1 MRRVV
6 AVLMGVAMVIVAGG
20 VAEAAITHRQDGPFG
35 MLVASSSA
43 EQQPEQGMASAPG
56 TKVSKAAAKVAKVK
70 PAPSL
75 IGGVE
80 PVHQVLDLLGHQR
93 TELHYAEA
101 EYVKPHF
108 SNLLLL
114 PGQYLKVSDPAGRES
129 RYYGPEGL
137 PLADPASLLDLGK
150 TLSGGPLKG
159 VDTWAMSVP
168 GDTAVLEVVSKRLPT
183 DKLGLPTEKLG
194 GLGVTVDK
202 VARGFSKKELA
213 AKEKPRTES
222 VCKRDDKS
230 DAVCFQSEYPKEFEH
245 AKPVA
250 RLLINGVE
258 LCTAW
263 RIGAN
268 NRMLTNQHCIA
279 SQRDV
284 SNTEVW
290 FNYQCEVCGGSKS
303 VPVTKVYGDQ
313 FLATDD
319 KLDFSLFTVDDFEAI
334 QPFGYL
340 EFDDRRPDAG
350 EEIYIPQH
358 PGGNAKQIA
367 MTSDVDR
374 GANCKV
380 DDPNF
385 EGYGPGTDVSYF
397 CDTEGGSSGSPVLSR
412 RTHKVV
418 ALHHF
423 GGCPNSGVRVDLIQ
437 KKLAGK
443 L

>member
-6 AVLMGVAMVIVAGG
+6 AVLMGVAILVVAGG

-35 MLVASSSA
+35 MLVAASTD
-43 EQQPEQGMASAPG
+43 QQPEQGMAGAPEAKSKAPG
-56 TKVSKAAAKVAKVK
+56 KTQAKESKIR
-70 PAPSL
+70 PAPAL
-75 IGGVE
+75 IGGIE
-80 PVHQVLDLLGHQR
+80 PVNQVLDLLGNGR
-93 TELHYAEA
+93 TELHYKDA
-101 EYVKPHF
+101 EYVKPHI
-108 SNLLLL
+108 SKLVLL
-114 PGQYLKVSDPAGRES
+114 PGQYLKVSDKAGKES

-137 PLADPASLLDLGK
+137 PLNPASLLDVGK
-150 TLSGGPLKG
+150 TLSNGPLTG
-159 VDTWAMSVP
+159 VDKWVMSVP
-168 GDTAVLEVVSKRLPT
+168 GDTAVLEVVSKRLP
-183 DKLGLPTEKLG
+183 LPTEKLG

-202 VARGFSKKELA
+202 VARGFGKKELA

-230 DAVCFQSEYPKEFEH
+230 DAVCFQSEYPREFEH

-284 SNTEVW
+284 NNTEVW
-290 FNYQCEVCGGSKS
+290 FNYQCAVCGAAKS
-303 VPVTKVYGDQ
+303 EPVTKVWGDQ

-319 KLDFSLFTVDDFEAI
+319 KLDFTLFSVGEFEEI
-334 QPFGYL
+334 QSFGYL

-358 PGGNAKQIA
+358 PGGQTKQIA
-367 MTSDVDR
+367 MTSDAD

-437 KKLAGK
+437 KKIAGK